1 MRFRI
6 KHTTRYVYE
15 QPASHSHNDVRLT
28 PIDAPDQKR
37 VSFTLDVTPTAEISE
52 YRDAFGNL
60 THSIDIQPP
69 HTELVISSC
78 SVVDRLP
85 TPVQPSERI
94 TFYDYLAGASV
105 RMK

>member
-37 VSFTLDVTPTAEISE
+37 VAFRLDVTPAAEISE

-78 SVVDRLP
+78 SVVDRFARSRLNSR
-85 TPVQPSERI
+85 SESHFTI
-94 TFYDYLAGASV
+94 TWRTMRSG
-105 RMK
+105 

>member
-37 VSFTLDVTPTAEISE
+37 VAFRLDVTPAAEISE

-60 THSIDIQPP
+60 THSID
-69 HTELVISSC
+69 
-78 SVVDRLP
+78 DRY
-85 TPVQPSERI
+85 S
-94 TFYDYLAGASV
+94 AASY
-105 RMK
+105 